1 MTHTP
6 IENPMPA
13 QPSRSLKTY
22 AFTHNGET
30 RTLNAAEIRRWT
42 GMTMVRET
50 LAVNL
55 DWLVENIDDPKY
67 KLLAFTTHGVMMAA
81 HYRSLDGQRRSL
93 AGSRK
98 KVFNQPTGGA
108 RV

>member
-1 MTHTP
+1 MT
-6 IENPMPA
+6 A

-22 AFTHNGET
+22 TFTHNGET